1 MTNKMLNGNATIIE
15 LDITNEQLSSK
26 EKLIDALKE
35 QTGITNPSILK
46 AMAMSILE
54 RKIKEI
60 EDTEEQA
67 ESSNSDCECFAC
79 NHDTDMDRII
89 DKAKADVEFSESNDS
104 VAGKYKK
111 ITEDLKIFTMI
122 ETEKKREMLDFIS
135 YCISSHQIWGLND
148 DERMRIFISF
158 IAGMLYQQGERVIFG
173 NLETKKAFTAM
184 EKEMAEATE
193 AMEPVAKE
201 QTEA

>member
-1 MTNKMLNGNATIIE
+1 MLNGNATIIE

-35 QTGITNPSILK
+35 QTRITNPFILK

-54 RKIKEI
+54 KKIKEI

-79 NHDTDMDRII
+79 NHDTDRII

-148 DERMRIFISF
+148 DDKKIRLLVPF

-173 NLETKKAFTAM
+173 NLETKET
-184 EKEMAEATE
+184 TE
-193 AMEPVAKE
+193 A
-201 QTEA
+201 